1 MNGSTLKTLDEV
13 LKGIKDDTLSLE
25 DAKEYAVYLIK
36 NCPPCLGKG
45 LISMQLAIYITKK
58 CEHKIIWVLWKKV
71 ICSRCG
77 KTLNKIDSDINLTIE
92 KLDRTYY
99 G

>member
-1 MNGSTLKTLDEV
+1 MEDLSLDKV
-13 LKGIKDDTLSLE
+13 LKGIKDNTLSLE

-45 LISMQLAIYITKK
+45 LISMQLAIYIAKK
-58 CEHKIIWVLWKKV
+58 CEHKIISIMWKKM
-71 ICSRCG
+71 ICNKYG
-77 KTLNKIDSDINLTIE
+77 KILEKIDSNVNLTIE